1 MACFLG
7 LATALILLAGGQF
20 HNAQADDP
28 PTEITTKVYVV
39 DTKGNQLKAPEQ
51 FTVTATNSNVNCVNV
66 SVPGY
71 NPVETASS
79 VKFGIDPAF
88 QTMIGSSSRI
98 MSLDVPN
105 KRVVVTDQPVD
116 PDAAPKIEYMDMAF
130 LNALVSHEMM
140 QPFNTISEGFVN
152 LLEGMKAGI
161 SFNGAPQLSMQFY
174 GQLAPSSITVIYKY
188 QPASA
193 TVNYVNDKAN
203 GAIVTTDSF
212 DGFVAKTGEYTP
224 VAPAGYQLVDPKP
237 IAYTLAKDTNNLT
250 VHVVPKTAPVVPS
263 GPSDNPVPAK
273 QESSTTPTVPTP
285 SKQPTVTEQ
294 PAVPNYAA
302 VKGAAVYATKGIYL
316 YKTANFKNSQR
327 IAKYPKVKRVNRPM
341 FVVVN
346 YARSTNGTLR
356 YKVRDVN
363 HGSKTAGKVG
373 YITAN
378 RKYVVPVYY
387 QTMPK
392 NDKMTVINKKGVNAY
407 KQVNLTHK
415 ITNYKKGTRLTVKK
429 IVKHN
434 LTTRY
439 QLANGNYITG
449 NKKLVIQGNY

>member
-1 MACFLG
+1 MAG
-7 LATALILLAGGQF
+7 
-20 HNAQADDP
+20 
-28 PTEITTKVYVV
+28 PT
-39 DTKGNQLKAPEQ
+39 
-51 FTVTATNSNVNCVNV
+51 
-66 SVPGY
+66 GY
-71 NPVETASS
+71 S
-79 VKFGIDPAF
+79 VKFPA
-88 QTMIGSSSRI
+88 TE
-98 MSLDVPN
+98 
-105 KRVVVTDQPVD
+105 DQPCFNVLLPGYQFTD
-116 PDAAPKIEYMDMAF
+116 LRKIILTMRPYENKPYDFLVEIDIKDGGVTWENTDLDGNPTDILRHVTKEQIDNSDQKVTLEDLVIQILQGGGSDSAAAPF
-130 LNALVSHEMM
+130 LSIGDDSLVTFPPR
-140 QPFNTISEGFVN
+140 QAKF
-152 LLEGMKAGI
+152 
-161 SFNGAPQLSMQFY
+161 GAAY
-174 GQLAPSSITVIYKY
+174 DHVEIIYNDSADT
-188 QPASA
+188 QASA
-193 TVNYVNDKAN
+193 EVTYINDQAAGDKKVVNTETIT
-203 GAIVTTDSF
+203 GALHKMGT
-212 DGFVAKTGEYTP
+212 YTP
-224 VAPAGYQLVDPKP
+224 DVPAGYQLVPNQNFD
-237 IAYTLAKDTNNLT
+237 YTLTNDDTDNLT
-250 VHVVPKTAPVVPS
+250 VHIVPKPTPVVPS

-273 QESSTTPTVPTP
+273 QESSTTPTVSAP

-294 PAVPNYAA
+294 PDVPNYAA
-302 VKGAAVYATKGIYL
+302 VKDAAVYATKGIYL

-346 YARSTNGTLR
+346 YARSTNGVLR

-392 NDKMTVINKKGVNAY
+392 NNRITVINKKGVNAY

-429 IVKHN
+429 VVKHN